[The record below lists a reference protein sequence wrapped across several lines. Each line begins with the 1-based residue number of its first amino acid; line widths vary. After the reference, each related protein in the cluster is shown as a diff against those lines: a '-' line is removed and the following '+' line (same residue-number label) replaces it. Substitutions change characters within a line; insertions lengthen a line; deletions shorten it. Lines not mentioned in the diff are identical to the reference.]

1 MVLIHFIQII
11 LITKILYEINQLKE
25 IPVKNVE
32 QLNELLAQGKE
43 VGEQETRL
51 DAIKSIILNL
61 EFTLDDSKS
70 DEYSKVY
77 SAVAENTTSY
87 NVLSVFMDVN
97 LKDSD
102 GVNIGTEYVSVDNWN
117 SGEKARF
124 EFTVFGDDANFTSY
138 SLSVD
143 DYSIDFAD

>member
-1 MVLIHFIQII
+1 M
-11 LITKILYEINQLKE
+11 
-25 IPVKNVE
+25 
-32 QLNELLAQGKE
+32 AQGKE